1 MFILFL
7 FLKILFIYFGE
18 RGREE
23 EREGENEKGKCVVAS
38 RIPPAGLLVHNPGLF
53 PNWEL
58 NPLPF
63 GLQAGTQST
72 ELHQPG
78 LHPVFNNILLNKKL
92 H

>member
-1 MFILFL
+1 MILVRETSSLLQSYFL
-7 FLKILFIYFGE
+7 RFYLFNFRE
-18 RGREE
+18 RGREGE
-23 EREGENEKGKCVVAS
+23 VEGENEKGKCVVAS

-72 ELHQPG
+72 ELHQPR
-78 LHPVFNNILLNKKL
+78 LYKIY
-92 H
+92 